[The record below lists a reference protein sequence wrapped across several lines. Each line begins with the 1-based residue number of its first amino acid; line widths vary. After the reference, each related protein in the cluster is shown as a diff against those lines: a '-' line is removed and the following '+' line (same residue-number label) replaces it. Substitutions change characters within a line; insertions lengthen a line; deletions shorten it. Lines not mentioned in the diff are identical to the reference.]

1 MLGEGFVPGCFDVIE
16 RGPDGSV
23 KTNLSPDVPKEVFRL
38 DGVGPAVAVVAHWS
52 GSDFAFNVSLRRWL
66 CVFPE
71 DPERMLPCLE
81 EASRALSRSPLVEG
95 LRPLPVA
102 GEGSVPVFVTSENVP
117 YFGGVEERPPR
128 FALTLG
134 WDSDAGCLTVNGL
147 SVLWPPGTWVSAVPV
162 GATLP
167 DGATAVPGDR
177 LVAAGG
183 YTSVNYLAPG
193 SHIYQL
199 LSLEGGLDQLERCT
213 GERSWVFILDR
224 TSRSRRP
231 RRASPNRSPQSRGLP
246 RPDSQPLRVP
256 LRGAG

>member
-1 MLGEGFVPGCFDVIE
+1 MAAEPGEWVVPGCFDVIE
-16 RGPDGSV
+16 RGLDGSV

-38 DGVGPAVAVVAHWS
+38 NRVDPAVAVVAHWS
-52 GSDFAFNVSLRRWL
+52 DSDFAFNVFLRRSL

-102 GEGSVPVFVTSENVP
+102 GEGSVPVVVTSEKVP

-147 SVLWPPGTWVSAVPV
+147 SMLWPPGTWVSAVPV
-162 GATLP
+162 VATLP

-199 LSLEGGLDQLERCT
+199 LSLEGASTSLSVARANAAGCSSST
-213 GERSWVFILDR
+213 R
-224 TSRSRRP
+224 TSRSR
-231 RRASPNRSPQSRGLP
+231 
-246 RPDSQPLRVP
+246 
-256 LRGAG
+256 